1 MLQGGDFTAH
11 NGTGGKSIFGR
22 KFPDENVRPLLPPL
36 GLLSDP
42 CADIMYPSAVRHPAH
57 APWAALNVRRARQR
71 CPGLLSLT
79 QVQPLHQGQRR
90 TGHQR
95 QPVLHHDRGHASP
108 RVRPPPRSLAS
119 GIGAQ
124 TADMFPSS
132 RTPSGKHVVRRSRLA
147 ARSPLGRSADL
158 ARTLPPSPTRSS
170 ARSSA
175 RAAWTSSAAS
185 RRAARPAASRGP
197 RSASPRAASSSRA
210 LRATIRIRTRTE
222 RREGGEG
229 WHEPAHRAVA
239 LARDSTVGRRAD
251 QVTTTT

>member
-124 TADMFPSS
+124 TADMF
-132 RTPSGKHVVRRSRLA
+132 L
-147 ARSPLGRSADL
+147 
-158 ARTLPPSPTRSS
+158 
-170 ARSSA
+170 
-175 RAAWTSSAAS
+175 
-185 RRAARPAASRGP
+185 RRALPAASTSCVAPGSQRAHPLGAALTLLELFLPPRPGLRRGRRPGQHGP
-197 RSASPRAASSSRA
+197 RPPHRGVRRAQRQAAGQGRHRRVRRRRRGRSGPRFGFGLGLSAGREGRDGMNLHTAPSP
-210 LRATIRIRTRTE
+210 LRATAPSAGAPTK
-222 RREGGEG
+222 
-229 WHEPAHRAVA
+229 
-239 LARDSTVGRRAD
+239 
-251 QVTTTT
+251 